1 MSFEN
6 IVILTDEN
14 FESEVE
20 GSEIPVLV
28 DFWATWCGPCKAMA
42 PIIDQIAT
50 ELNNKVKV
58 CKADIDECSNI
69 VANYR
74 IMSVPTFILFKNAE
88 PVAQQVGSCGKAML
102 LDMIERA

>member
-1 MSFEN
+1 MSAEN

-14 FESEVE
+14 FESEVT
-20 GSEIPVLV
+20 GSEVPVLV

-42 PIIDQIAT
+42 PVIDQMAA
-50 ELNNKVKV
+50 ELAGKVKV

-69 VANYR
+69 VANFR
-74 IMSVPTFILFKNAE
+74 IMSVPTFILFRDGE
-88 PVAQQVGSCGKAML
+88 PVAQQVGSCGKSVL